1 MRLGTN
7 LATRPFYNVRAVQLL
22 LVAFALIVLGFTAF
36 NVFELMRLRSS
47 ENALGS
53 HASESEAEA
62 QKLRAEATRIRT
74 QIDQKELEA
83 VSAAAREA
91 NAIIDRR
98 AFSWTELL
106 EQLEATLPA
115 DVRITTIQP
124 SLEDGVFKIVLGA
137 EARRTE
143 DIADFI
149 EALEKTGAFRD
160 VVPLR
165 DAVDEEGLVETT
177 LDAAY
182 TPAPRP
188 GAEAPEAADAPAA
201 AAPAAGKGSQ

>member
-7 LATRPFYNVRAVQLL
+7 LATRPFYNVRAVQVLL
-22 LVAFALIVLGFTAF
+22 GLFTLIVIAFTVF
-36 NVFELMRLRSS
+36 NVVELVRLRAS
-47 ENALGS
+47 ENTLGS
-53 HASESEAEA
+53 HASESEARA
-62 QKLRAEATRIRT
+62 QKLRADAVLIRK

-115 DVRITTIQP
+115 DVRITTVQP
-124 SLEDGVFKIVLGA
+124 RLEESVFRVGMAA
-137 EARRTE
+137 EARRPE
-143 DIADFI
+143 DVADFI
-149 EALEKTGAFRD
+149 DALEKTGAFRD

-165 DAVDEEGLVETT
+165 EEVSEEGLVLTA
-177 LDAAY
+177 LDTVY
-182 TPAPRP
+182 TPPPRVA
-188 GAEAPEAADAPAA
+188 AETPAA
-201 AAPAAGKGSQ
+201 AAGGGKGGQ

>member
-7 LATRPFYNVRAVQLL
+7 LATRPFYNVRAVQLVL
-22 LVAFALIVLGFTAF
+22 LALTIIVVGFTVF
-36 NVFELMRLRSS
+36 NVVELLRLRAS

-62 QKLRAEATRIRT
+62 QKLRADANRIRT

-106 EQLEATLPA
+106 ERLEATLPA

-124 SLEDGVFKIVLGA
+124 RLEEGVFRVMLA
-137 EARRTE
+137 AQARRTE

-149 EALEKTGAFRD
+149 EALEKTGGFKD

-165 DAVDEEGLVETT
+165 DSVDEEGLVETT
-177 LDAAY
+177 LDAVY

-188 GAEAPEAADAPAA
+188 AAETPQAPAA
-201 AAPAAGKGSQ
+201 VGKGAQ